1 MLLLLFLLSLP
12 SLWIDVTW
20 ILVELKKC
28 YGPEE
33 MSRKRGWGSWFLLL
47 VILQIPGGILR
58 INQGTLCLIVQAS
71 PTKWH
76 RLDGLQRPG
85 MYCCKLLLESG
96 YLRTGCQ
103 LVLVLER
110 ACFRSHIAESVY
122 RHRAGEGLVNIHL
135 FDKGIISFCEVSF
148 PTP

>member
-33 MSRKRGWGSWFLLL
+33 MSRKRGWGSWFLLSD
-47 VILQIPGGILR
+47 ILQTPGGILK
-58 INQGTLCLIVQAS
+58 IKQGMLYLIVQAS
-71 PTKWH
+71 PTKQH
-76 RLDGLQRPG
+76 RLGGLQRTG
-85 MYCCKLLLESG
+85 MYCCKLVLDSG
-96 YLRTGCQ
+96 YLRTACQ
-103 LVLVLER
+103 LGPVLVR
-110 ACFRSHIAESVY
+110 ACFTSHVAQSVNH
-122 RHRAGEGLVNIHL
+122 HRAGEGLVNIHL
-135 FDKGIISFCEVSF
+135 FDKGIISFCEVSI